1 MFAILEV
8 YLIFRKLSF
17 FKLEGENGMDDWEI
31 RNSIDRNTWE
41 QSRQSSALEKIQ
53 RNQERFHQ
61 VLIDEQQERELREKI
76 SRLELAL
83 AQTSNP
89 KKRQQIKNL
98 LDEAILEQNLYYIEK
113 DKLERQERR
122 KEIIYNIL
130 VVLILVVLACV
141 AFVLWTSY
149 QNKKSQTDQIQAS
162 SISLSSSQAS
172 SDLTSSSTQADSERV
187 AYDGV
192 FPSQMIGTWKGT
204 MSGTPTTITFSSNGN
219 LRIKVNGSDGSS
231 SEVSGTVYSMIPVD
245 ETTYRIVDYSGTVL
259 PAQLGGTG
267 VQYDFGYKLSSDGQT
282 LYPILWQY
290 GMNEE
295 PNYSEYSIYENDSY
309 TKVNN

>member
-1 MFAILEV
+1 
-8 YLIFRKLSF
+8 
-17 FKLEGENGMDDWEI
+17 MDDWEI

-61 VLIDEQQERELREKI
+61 ELIDEQQEREMREKI

-83 AQTSNP
+83 AQTSDP
-89 KKRQQIKNL
+89 KKRQQVKNL

-122 KEIIYNIL
+122 KQLIYNIL

-192 FPSQMIGTWKGT
+192 FPNQMIGTWKGT
-204 MSGTPTTITFSSNGN
+204 MSGMPTTITFSSNGD
-219 LRIKVNGSDGSS
+219 LRIKVNGSDSSS

-259 PAQLGGTG
+259 PAQLGGSG
-267 VQYDFGYKLSSDGQT
+267 IQYDFGYKLSSDGQT

-295 PNYSEYSIYENDSY
+295 PNYSEYSIYENGSY

>member
-1 MFAILEV
+1 
-8 YLIFRKLSF
+8 
-17 FKLEGENGMDDWEI
+17 MDDWKI
-31 RNSIDRNTWE
+31 KNSIDRNTWE
-41 QSRQSSALEKIQ
+41 QSRQSSALEKMQ
-53 RNQERFHQ
+53 RDQERFHQ
-61 VLIDEQQERELREKI
+61 ELIDEQQEREMREKI

-83 AQTSNP
+83 AQTSDP
-89 KKRQQIKNL
+89 KKRQQVKNL

-122 KEIIYNIL
+122 KQLIYNIL
-130 VVLILVVLACV
+130 TILILAVLACI
-141 AFVLWTSY
+141 ALVLWTSY
-149 QNKKSQTDQIQAS
+149 QNKKNQIDQFQAS
-162 SISLSSSQAS
+162 SVSLSSSQAS
-172 SDLTSSSTQADSERV
+172 SDLTSSSTQADGKSST
-187 AYDGV
+187 YDGV
-192 FPSQMIGTWKGT
+192 FPNQMIGTWKGT
-204 MSGTPTTITFSSNGN
+204 MSGTPTTITFSSNGD
-219 LRIKVNGSDGSS
+219 LRIKVNGSDSSS

-259 PAQLGGTG
+259 PAQLGGSG
-267 VQYDFGYKLSSDGQT
+267 IQYDFGYKLSSDGQT

>member
-1 MFAILEV
+1 
-8 YLIFRKLSF
+8 
-17 FKLEGENGMDDWEI
+17 MDDWGI

-41 QSRQSSALEKIQ
+41 QSRQSSALEKMQ

-61 VLIDEQQERELREKI
+61 ELIDEQQERELREKI

-89 KKRQQIKNL
+89 KKRQQVKNL

-113 DKLERQERR
+113 DKLERQERH

-149 QNKKSQTDQIQAS
+149 QNKMSQTDQIQAS

-172 SDLTSSSTQADSERV
+172 SDLTSSSTQADGEHI

-204 MSGTPTTITFSSNGN
+204 MSETPTTITFSSNGN
-219 LRIKVNGSDGSS
+219 LRIKVNGSNGSS

-295 PNYSEYSIYENDSY
+295 PNYSEYSIYENGSY